1 MDSDEHRLEKIL
13 RACLKMM
20 KHVAMAITFAMAF
33 CLVTVFNHPDVWFMR
48 ATETVSPSPGV
59 EGLPRAESRGQG
71 EGGLQTIIELSFKI
85 FKQALVF
92 YPCLSVS
99 IRG

>member
-1 MDSDEHRLEKIL
+1 MDTNEHRLEKIL

-20 KHVAMAITFAMAF
+20 KHVAMAITFAIAYY
-33 CLVTVFNHPDVWFMR
+33 LVTVFSHPDAWFMR
-48 ATETVSPSPGV
+48 AAETISPSPGG
-59 EGLPRAESRGQG
+59 EGRG
-71 EGGLQTIIELSFKI
+71 EGGLQTIIELHFKI

-92 YPCLSVS
+92 YPCSSMS

>member
-1 MDSDEHRLEKIL
+1 MSTDEHRLGKIL

-20 KHVAMAITFAMAF
+20 KHVPMAITFAMAF

-48 ATETVSPSPGV
+48 ATETVSPSPGG
-59 EGLPRAESRGQG
+59 EGRG
-71 EGGLQTIIELSFKI
+71 EGGLQTIIELPFKI

>member
-1 MDSDEHRLEKIL
+1 
-13 RACLKMM
+13 MM
-20 KHVAMAITFAMAF
+20 KHVPMAITFAMAF

-71 EGGLQTIIELSFKI
+71 EGGLQTKIELPFKI
-85 FKQALVF
+85 FKQALIF
-92 YPCLSVS
+92 YLCPSVAENL
-99 IRG
+99 